1 MRAEVSGLDYADDR
15 TRRDVPAPSEMVALE
30 IRDLTKEFGGLRAVD
45 DFAMNVLVGER
56 RGILGPNGAGKTTVY
71 NLVCGVYPVT
81 SGSVRLMGRDITR
94 LPIHERVKLGLG
106 RTFQVTNLFLEMTVL
121 ENVLLATHVAT
132 GERNAYYRSVD
143 SLKQSREKAFAELER
158 VGLADVAEE
167 SVSELSYGQQRQ
179 LEVALAL
186 ALEPT
191 VLMLDEPT
199 AGLSQVETE
208 AMVRLIEHLPRSL
221 AVVMIEH
228 DLDVIFAV
236 MEKMSVMHR
245 GRLICEGDSERV
257 REDPLVTEIYT
268 GESRE

>member
-1 MRAEVSGLDYADDR
+1 MSDEDR
-15 TRRDVPAPSEMVALE
+15 DAGQAGTAMTSEATVLE
-30 IRDLTKEFGGLRAVD
+30 IKGLTKVFGGLRAVG
-45 DFAMNVLVGER
+45 DFSMSVSAGER

-81 SGSVRLMGRDITR
+81 AGSVWLKGMDITH
-94 LPIHERVKLGLG
+94 LPIHERVRLGLG
-106 RTFQVTNLFLEMTVL
+106 RTFQVTNLFQEMTVL

-132 GERNAYYRSVD
+132 GERHAYFKTVG
-143 SLKQSREKAFAELER
+143 SLKESNEKALAELEQL
-158 VGLADVAEE
+158 GLGDTAAR

-199 AGLSQVETE
+199 AGLSQVETD
-208 AMVRLIEHLPRSL
+208 AMVQLIKRLPSSL

-228 DLDVIFAV
+228 DLDVIFGV
-236 MEKMSVMHR
+236 MEEMSVMHR
-245 GRLICEGDSERV
+245 GELICDGDCEHV
-257 REDPLVTEIYT
+257 RSDPLVTEVYI
-268 GESRE
+268 GQARD